1 MFRGKPILAG
11 SSDLNQTQL
20 IFNLM
25 GTPNEENMP
34 GWGSLPG
41 CEGVKSFGY
50 KPGNLHEAFKEYYHP
65 PPPLFQDFLSFFLS
79 FLLLLLFLLGGRRR
93 EGLSC

>member
-20 IFNLM
+20 IFNLV

-65 PPPLFQDFLSFFLS
+65 PPPLFQDFFCYSFR
-79 FLLLLLFLLGGRRR
+79 GGDG
-93 EGLSC
+93 EKGCLANAAIV

>member
-1 MFRGKPILAG
+1 MFRGKPILSG
-11 SSDLNQTQL
+11 SSDLNQAQL
-20 IFNLM
+20 IFNLV

-65 PPPLFQDFLSFFLS
+65 HFSIY
-79 FLLLLLFLLGGRRR
+79 LLLLFLSGRER
-93 EGLSC
+93 ERILLILP